1 MDHRFISTFKSY
13 YLQRT
18 LKLLLIEIDGQEK
31 SMMLE
36 FWNKFNILKAVKIIA
51 DSWKVNPSCMNG
63 VWRKLWPE
71 CVYQKSS
78 EIYDETTTVIQ
89 NISRTALESNFEG
102 MEEED
107 ISKYFHFIITNFQM
121 KNFCN

>member
-1 MDHRFISTFKSY
+1 
-13 YLQRT
+13 
-18 LKLLLIEIDGQEK
+18 
-31 SMMLE
+31 
-36 FWNKFNILKAVKIIA
+36 
-51 DSWKVNPSCMNG
+51 MNG

-71 CVYQKSS
+71 CVHQKSS

-89 NISRTALESNFEG
+89 DISRTALESNFEG

-107 ISKYFHFIITNFQM
+107 ISEYFHFIITNFQM